1 MKRDNMKLRQ
11 GSNSVSK
18 ASKRQSP
25 SLLEAKSTKGQ
36 GRRDVISSRNKGIL
50 YIGPSVEGGDKEY
63 VKVLTGDVDLRRPS
77 FV

>member
-11 GSNSVSK
+11 GSNAVSK

-25 SLLEAKSTKGQ
+25 SLLEA
-36 GRRDVISSRNKGIL
+36 RRDLISSRNKGIL